1 MNIKV
6 LSLVVAIASVASFV
20 SCSVEEDLNAPQQ
33 EVSGIELNPQ
43 KLNLME
49 GDGAKLSGSIHNWN
63 ATAGRSITW
72 SSADESVAT
81 VSEDGFVTAV
91 SAGETD
97 ITAECGGVS
106 ASAHVTVSPHI
117 RLTRLDALI
126 KPVSFEEF
134 DDDADTIRVARGET
148 ATVQIIAHATTSQGT
163 LTPSVKKFALKGSDG
178 VSITPQLWWV
188 RDVYTTEYS
197 WDRWAGGAPSF
208 RYPAS
213 EKYIP
218 DALMP
223 LEDWSVSLSA
233 GEKAAF
239 WIEFDIPRD
248 APAGIYEGI
257 AAVDGT
263 HSAQLPFTVQVY
275 DVTLP
280 EKQSLSVMHWVNQNI
295 KAMNVEVEM
304 HSVLDCFEKVI
315 VPFVSK
321 YGTNCFNSQYYHRY
335 TSNPRLV
342 KNSETGDYEIVADFS
357 ELGKEIEMYYRAC
370 PDFHYFQCENIT
382 SNRKRMELIG
392 YELNDDGSLK
402 VKDNG
407 NGTYTPEYAY
417 VTQLDDD
424 GNYKGEYSK
433 EAEAFWSRYFAALQ
447 KYLESNTL
455 PDGRKYIDVYLQTL
469 YDEPQDNQASS
480 YDCLAA
486 YVRKGAPKIKIMD
499 PLNTLK
505 VKSESLD
512 VPCPGIM
519 YLKGEEGYP
528 WTSSQTRWIYHAMAP
543 QGEGMNRFIRIPLIQ
558 TRLVHWLNFRYNATG
573 FLHWG
578 LNYWHGAK
586 NEDEPW
592 LDAGGNYPDGDM
604 WIIWPG
610 DGKVYPS
617 IRLCAMRD
625 GIRDYELFRLAEQ
638 KSPSEA
644 QAICRSVATDAY
656 TYTQDVS
663 FFRAQRKALLELLEG
678 K

>member
-1 MNIKV
+1 MKIRT
-6 LSLVVAIASVASFV
+6 LFLAAATAALFAA
-20 SCSVEEDLNAPQQ
+20 CSVDENLNTPQQ
-33 EVSGIELNPQ
+33 AVSGVEVTPSSLS
-43 KLNLME
+43 LME
-49 GDGAKLSGSIHNWN
+49 GASATLSGRILKWN
-63 ATAGRSITW
+63 ATAGRSLTW
-72 SSADESVAT
+72 SSKNEEVAT
-81 VSEDGFVTAV
+81 VSSEGLVRAV

-97 ITAECGGVS
+97 IVAECGGQS
-106 ASAHVTVSPHI
+106 ASVHVTVSPNI
-117 RLTRLDALI
+117 WMTRLDALE
-126 KPVSFEEF
+126 KPVSFKEF
-134 DDDADTIRVARGET
+134 DNATDTIRVARGET
-148 ATVQIIAHATTSQGT
+148 ATAQFIVHAATSQGT

-188 RDVYTTEYS
+188 REVYVPEYS

-208 RYPAS
+208 RYPSS

-233 GEKAAF
+233 GEKTAF
-239 WIEFDIPRD
+239 WVEFDIPRD

-257 AAVDGT
+257 AAVNGT
-263 HSAQLPFTVQVY
+263 SSAELPFTVQVY

-280 EKQSLSVMHWVNQNI
+280 EKQTLSVMHWVNPNI
-295 KAMNVEVEM
+295 AAMNVEVEM
-304 HSVLDCFEKVI
+304 YSVLDCFEKVI

-342 KNSETGDYEIVADFS
+342 KNSTTGDYEIEADFS

-370 PDFHYFQCENIT
+370 PDLHYVQCENIT
-382 SNRKRMELIG
+382 SSRASMQVIG
-392 YELNDDGSLK
+392 YALNDDGTLK
-402 VKDNG
+402 VTDNG
-407 NGTYTPEYAY
+407 DGTYTPEYAY
-417 VTQLDDD
+417 ISHFDTDTETCI
-424 GNYKGEYSK
+424 GYSK
-433 EAEAFWSRYFAALQ
+433 EAEAFWTRYFAALQ

-469 YDEPQDNQASS
+469 YDEPQDKHAAA

-486 YVRKGAPKIKIMD
+486 YVKKGAPKIKVMD
-499 PLNTLK
+499 PLNTLN
-505 VKSESLD
+505 VKGESLD

-578 LNYWHGAK
+578 LNYWHGAR

-592 LDAGGNYPDGDM
+592 LDASGSYPDGDM

-610 DGKVYPS
+610 DNKVYPS

-644 QAICRSVATDAY
+644 QALCRSVASDAY
-656 TYTQDVS
+656 TYTQDIS
-663 FFRAQRKALLELLEG
+663 YFRTQRKALLELLEG